1 VEQLV
6 VRLELEDANED
17 GKVEPAPPYNLPEGE
32 SDRKTALSRDALL
45 EDVAILFYFSLKRD
59 FEYLVWQT

>member
-1 VEQLV
+1 

-17 GKVEPAPPYNLPEGE
+17 EKVEPASPPYNLPEGE

-45 EDVAILFYFSLKRD
+45 EDAAIF
-59 FEYLVWQT
+59 